1 MVASRRHARTTVM
14 TLVAA
19 SVLALAACGGA
30 SAQYVANSDEG
41 FFLKFPKS
49 WERFDIEESQRP
61 DDATTDA
68 WQVFLDAN
76 DDPTVDHLESVDQDQ
91 PVALVEIRSLL
102 PAQREQVSLG
112 YLRSLVL
119 AGQADPLSLV
129 SNGDPNIELVSYEEL
144 TEADGH
150 WGSWI
155 VVTVNAAS
163 GGEPVTIGHQVMVDP
178 DLSTLYRLQVACRA
192 SCYDEHRQ
200 EIDRVF
206 SSWTIEEH
214 S

>member
-1 MVASRRHARTTVM
+1 MGLTAAVAP
-14 TLVAA
+14 
-19 SVLALAACGGA
+19 ALAACGGP
-30 SAQYVANSDEG
+30 SAQYVSNSDEG
-41 FFLKFPKS
+41 FFLKFPNH

-61 DDATTDA
+61 DDATQDA

-76 DDPTVDHLESVDQDQ
+76 DEPTVDHLETVDQDE
-91 PVALVEIRSLL
+91 PVALVEIRPLL
-102 PAQREQVSLG
+102 QAQRQQVSLS
-112 YLRSLVL
+112 YLRSMVL
-119 AGQADPLSLV
+119 AGQADPLTLV
-129 SNGDPNIELVSYEEL
+129 SNGDPSIELVSYEEL

-155 VVTVNAAS
+155 VVTVNAAE

-192 SCYDEHRQ
+192 SCYDENRQ

-206 SSWTIEEH
+206 SLLDDRGAVGP
-214 S
+214 